1 MYKKT
6 TTIVAV
12 VLFVILFTAGS
23 VAAGLALSSTTKVDE
38 NDVDDQYI
46 VISTNVAG
54 YTDIL
59 DAVKYDTT
67 NNGGTISYAL
77 HYDYDS
83 TGGSTPDS
91 VKISKNFNIRVD
103 QTHIE
108 ETTFDLTVTVDKFT
122 AIPGLTYTLKV
133 GDSAANFTGGSAT
146 FTGLAYDT
154 NLAVVLY
161 VSGVLTNPTVAT
173 GLATAG
179 FTNYVENTE
188 DGSVFTFTAVN
199 HIA

>member
-1 MYKKT
+1 MIKKT
-6 TTIVAV
+6 TAIVAV

-23 VAAGLALSSTTKVDE
+23 VAAGLALSSTTHVDE

-46 VISTNVAG
+46 VITSTE

-67 NNGGTISYAL
+67 NDGGTVSYAL

-83 TGGSTPDS
+83 TGGTTPDS
-91 VKISKNFNIRVD
+91 VKISKDFDIRVD
-103 QTHIE
+103 QTNIE
-108 ETTFDLTVTVDKFT
+108 EATFDLTVTVTKFT
-122 AIPGLTYTLKV
+122 AIAGLTYTLKV

-161 VSGVLTNPTVAT
+161 VSGILTDPTDAT
-173 GLATAG
+173 HLDTVG
-179 FTNYVENTE
+179 FTNYVANTE

>member
-1 MYKKT
+1 MIKKT
-6 TTIVAV
+6 TAIVAV

-23 VAAGLALSSTTKVDE
+23 VAAGLALSSTTNVDE
-38 NDVDDQYI
+38 NDVKDQYI
-46 VISTNVAG
+46 VISSTE

-67 NNGGTISYAL
+67 NNGGTVSYAL

-91 VKISKNFNIRVD
+91 VKISKDFNIRVD
-103 QTHIE
+103 QTNVE
-108 ETTFDLTVTVDKFT
+108 EATFDLTVTVTKFT
-122 AIPGLTYTLKV
+122 AIAGLTYTLKV
-133 GDSAANFTGGSAT
+133 GDSTANFTSGSAT

-161 VSGVLTNPTVAT
+161 VSGVLTNPTDAT
-173 GLATAG
+173 HLDTVG

-188 DGSVFTFTAVN
+188 DGSVFTLTAVN

>member
-1 MYKKT
+1 MYRKST
-6 TTIVAV
+6 AIVAV

-23 VAAGLALSSTTKVDE
+23 VAAGLALSSTTNVDE
-38 NDVDDQYI
+38 NDVKDQYI
-46 VISTNVAG
+46 VISSTE

-59 DAVKYDTT
+59 DAVKYDTS

-91 VKISKNFNIRVD
+91 VKISKDFTIRVD
-103 QTHIE
+103 QTNIE
-108 ETTFDLTVTVDKFT
+108 EDTFDLTVTVTKFT
-122 AIPGLTYTLKV
+122 AIAGLTYTLKV
-133 GDSAANFTGGSAT
+133 GNATANFTGGSAT

-154 NLAVVLY
+154 NLDVVLY

-188 DGSVFTFTAVN
+188 DGSVFTLTAVN

>member
-1 MYKKT
+1 MIKKT
-6 TTIVAV
+6 TAIVAV

-23 VAAGLALSSTTKVDE
+23 VAAGLALSSTTNVDE

-46 VISTNVAG
+46 VISSTEYTN
-54 YTDIL
+54 IL

-67 NNGGTISYAL
+67 NNGGTVSYAL

-91 VKISKNFNIRVD
+91 VKISKDFTIRVD
-103 QTHIE
+103 KTNVV
-108 ETTFDLTVTVDKFT
+108 ETTFDLTVTVTGFT

-133 GDSAANFTGGSAT
+133 GNATANFTSGSAT
-146 FTGLAYDT
+146 FTGLTYNT

-161 VSGVLTNPTVAT
+161 VSGVLTNPTDAT
-173 GLATAG
+173 HLDTVG
-179 FTNYVENTE
+179 FTNYVENTV
-188 DGSVFTFTAVN
+188 DGSVFTLTAVN

>member
-1 MYKKT
+1 MIKKT
-6 TTIVAV
+6 TAIVAV

-23 VAAGLALSSTTKVDE
+23 VAAGLALSSTTNVDE

-46 VISTNVAG
+46 VISSTK

-67 NNGGTISYAL
+67 NNGGTVSYAL

-83 TGGSTPDS
+83 TGGSTLDS
-91 VKISKNFNIRVD
+91 VKISKDFSIRVD
-103 QTHIE
+103 QTNIE
-108 ETTFDLTVTVDKFT
+108 EDTFDLTVTVTEFT

-133 GDSAANFTGGSAT
+133 GDSAINFTGGSAT
-146 FTGLAYDT
+146 FTGLAYGH
-154 NLAVVLY
+154 NLDVVLY

-179 FTNYVENTE
+179 FTNYVANTE